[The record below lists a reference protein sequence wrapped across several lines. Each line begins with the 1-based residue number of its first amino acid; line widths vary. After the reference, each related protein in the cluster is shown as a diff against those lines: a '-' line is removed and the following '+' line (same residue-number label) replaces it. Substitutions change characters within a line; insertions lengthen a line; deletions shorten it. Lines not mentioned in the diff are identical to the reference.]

1 VSEERA
7 MRAALMS
14 NPKSLTTSKG
24 MMLWRDQRFGADSLL
39 M

>member
-1 VSEERA
+1 
-7 MRAALMS
+7 MRAAHMS

-24 MMLWRDQRFGADSLL
+24 MMLWRDPRFDGDSSL